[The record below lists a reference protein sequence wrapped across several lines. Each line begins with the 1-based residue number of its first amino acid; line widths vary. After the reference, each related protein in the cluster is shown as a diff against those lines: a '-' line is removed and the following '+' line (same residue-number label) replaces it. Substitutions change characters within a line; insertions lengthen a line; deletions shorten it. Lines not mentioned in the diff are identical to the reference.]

1 MPLQWMQLQPTLLQ
15 LMQLTPLQLQLTLL
29 QLQPTQQ
36 LLLVK
41 LQTLRKKLR
50 SNIRAF

>member
-1 MPLQWMQLQPTLLQ
+1 MLLQPTRLQ
-15 LMQLTPLQLQLTLL
+15 LKHLLLTLL
-29 QLQPTQQ
+29 QLKH

>member
-1 MPLQWMQLQPTLLQ
+1 MLLLQ
-15 LMQLTPLQLQLTLL
+15 LKPLQLTLLQLTPLQLQPAPL
-29 QLQPTQQ
+29 QK
-36 LLLVK
+36 LVP

>member
-1 MPLQWMQLQPTLLQ
+1 MLLLQ
-15 LMQLTPLQLQLTLL
+15 LMPLQLTLL
-29 QLQPTQQ
+29 QLQLTPLQLQPTPLQK
-36 LLLVK
+36 LVP

>member
-1 MPLQWMQLQPTLLQ
+1 MPLQWMLLQPTLLQ
-15 LMQLTPLQLQLTLL
+15 LMQLTPPQLQPTLLQLQLTLL
-29 QLQPTQQ
+29 LP
-36 LLLVK
+36 LVK

>member
-1 MPLQWMQLQPTLLQ
+1 ML
-15 LMQLTPLQLQLTLL
+15 LQLTLL
-29 QLQPTQQ
+29 LLT
-36 LLLVK
+36 LLLLLLTLLQRLAP